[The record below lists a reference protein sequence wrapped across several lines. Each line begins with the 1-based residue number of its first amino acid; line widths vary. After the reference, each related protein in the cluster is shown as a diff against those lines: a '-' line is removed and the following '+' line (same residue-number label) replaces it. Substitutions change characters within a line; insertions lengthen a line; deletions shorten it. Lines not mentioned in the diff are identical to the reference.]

1 MNYETTTGTC
11 SVDDNTFQSYGIR
24 YGAFLVEHI
33 SSNRLLVEQLVSLC
47 NQEKLEPIHLPGVVD
62 DFLADPQAYLS
73 LSSNQ
78 SSFTAEGW
86 LLYAPTYEHNH

>member
-11 SVDDNTFQSYGIR
+11 FLDGKTFQSYGIR
-24 YGAFLVEHI
+24 CGTFLMEHI
-33 SSNRLLVEQLVSLC
+33 SSNRLLVEQLVFLC
-47 NQEKLEPIHLPGVVD
+47 NQEKLELIHLPGIVD

-73 LSSNQ
+73 LSSSQ

-86 LLYAPTYEHNH
+86 LLYAPTTK